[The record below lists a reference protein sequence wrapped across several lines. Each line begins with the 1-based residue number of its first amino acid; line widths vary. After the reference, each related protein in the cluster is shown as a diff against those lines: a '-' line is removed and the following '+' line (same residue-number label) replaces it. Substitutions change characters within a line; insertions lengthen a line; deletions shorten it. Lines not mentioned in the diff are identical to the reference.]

1 MDDLNLTY
9 EENQR
14 LFKIHQ
20 EIGQRLFSKM
30 NSIKELS
37 EKFENQIKVIGEKL
51 TFKLRKSCSEEFRWY
66 EQNTKVT
73 MVDGREE
80 IEVTNE
86 DSIETKEN
94 MMKFQDCISRNDY
107 GINKILFDIEKRT
120 KSLEK
125 ESFEKQSKCIQNMNN
140 KTDDEI
146 KICIEDTVSYLVDKT
161 KDIIITSSEK
171 LLDINSKI

>member
-1 MDDLNLTY
+1 MDELNLTY

-20 EIGQRLFSKM
+20 EIGQKLFSKM

-37 EKFENQIKVIGEKL
+37 ERFENQIKLVGEKL
-51 TFKLRKSCSEEFRWY
+51 TSKLRKSCNEEFKWY
-66 EQNTKVT
+66 EQNTKITV
-73 MVDGREE
+73 VDGREE

-94 MMKFQDCISRNDY
+94 MMKFQECISRNDY

-120 KSLEK
+120 KLLEK
-125 ESFEKQSKCIQNMNN
+125 ESFEKQSQCLKNMNN
-140 KTDDEI
+140 KTDEEI
-146 KICIEDTVSYLVDKT
+146 KLCIEDTVSFLVDKT
-161 KDIIITSSEK
+161 RDIINNSADK
-171 LLDINSKI
+171 LTDINSKI